1 MNRADNTCEVAVVG
15 LGPVGATLAALLA
28 ERGVDVIAVERA
40 AQPLPYPRAIAAD
53 DEMLRTMLRVPGL
66 VEPQRL
72 FEPGGAVQVRGAR
85 GALLTTVAFNVTSLG
100 VPGLSFFHQP
110 SLERELLAAVDLA
123 PTVRQRIGAAVTGVR
138 DVAGG
143 VQLALDKGAAITAQW
158 VVACDGA
165 ASTVRRA
172 RKIPYSG
179 RTFAEPW
186 VVIDVDTPQ
195 PLAHLPSFTYV
206 LDPRR
211 PAVNM
216 TRPGGHRFEFM
227 LLPGEDPAEMV
238 APEQVNRWLAPYLEA
253 LSPAARAGVM
263 IVRATVY
270 AYHARMA
277 SRFRDGRV
285 LLAGDAA
292 HSMPPFGGQGLGA
305 GIGDAVSLAWRLDD
319 VRRGLSPPRILDDYE
334 RERRPRVA
342 EMIRTALM
350 AGRLLTATS
359 RPRAA
364 MTRIGLRAID
374 VAPIAR
380 DWWRSG
386 GLRTRPPMPSL
397 GPQRHG
403 GSVLPNPRVRTC
415 GGRMTRLDDVLP
427 AGWALLGLQTDPWQL
442 VSTELSAA
450 LRARRCRRLVICP
463 PGGLLS
469 QPESGSPV
477 VEDLDGS
484 LLALW
489 NGRPAA
495 VGVVRPDR
503 FLVAV
508 DDEPSVAAAFRR
520 LAGGPDPGW
529 HASGTAEDVRLD
541 RRPG

>member
-1 MNRADNTCEVAVVG
+1 
-15 LGPVGATLAALLA
+15 
-28 ERGVDVIAVERA
+28 
-40 AQPLPYPRAIAAD
+40 
-53 DEMLRTMLRVPGL
+53 MLRTMLRVPGL
-66 VEPQRL
+66 ADPQRL
-72 FEPGGAVQVRGAR
+72 FEAGSRVEVRGAR
-85 GALLTTVAFNVTSLG
+85 GSLLTTVAFNASSLG

-110 SLERELLAAVDLA
+110 SLERELRAAVSRA
-123 PTVRQRIGAAVTGVR
+123 PTVRQRIGAAVTGVQ

-143 VQLALDKGAAITAQW
+143 VKLALDTGAAITAQW

-165 ASTVRRA
+165 ASGVRRA
-172 RKIPYSG
+172 RGIAYCG

-186 VVIDVDTPQ
+186 VVIDVDSRQ
-195 PLAHLPSFTYV
+195 PLAHLPSFTYL

-216 TRPGGHRFEFM
+216 ARPGGHRFEFM
-227 LLPGEDPAEMV
+227 LLAGEDPAQM
-238 APEQVNRWLAPYLEA
+238 ATPEQVNSWLAPYLQA
-253 LSPAARAGVM
+253 LGPAARAGVT

-305 GIGDAVSLAWRLDD
+305 GIGDAVSLAWRLDE

-364 MTRIGLRAID
+364 ATRAGLRAID
-374 VAPIAR
+374 ATPIAR

-386 GLRTRPPMPSL
+386 GLRTRPPMPAP
-397 GPQRHG
+397 GRQRHG
-403 GSVLPNPRVRTC
+403 GSALPNPRVRTRD
-415 GGRMTRLDDVLP
+415 GRIARLDEVLP
-427 AGWALLGLQTDPWQL
+427 AGWTLLGLETDPW
-442 VSTELSAA
+442 
-450 LRARRCRRLVICP
+450 RLVGTGLQPALCVRECRGLVVCP
-463 PGGLLS
+463 PGRLASL
-469 QPESGSPV
+469 PASGCSG

-489 NGRPAA
+489 DGRSAA
-495 VGVVRPDR
+495 VGLARPDR
-503 FLVAV
+503 FLAAV
-508 DDEPSVAAAFRR
+508 DEPAEVETAFRR
-520 LAGGPDPGW
+520 LTEVGGT
-529 HASGTAEDVRLD
+529 SFRL
-541 RRPG
+541 RPYSRAR